1 MIWVSLTDS
10 SKSLSCSGQIA
21 LRNWITGETRAIG
34 VAAGGSAYVALSRD
48 AGYVAF
54 GHDAPVDR
62 RFNGSGLFA
71 EFTGL
76 GRAWWWYE

>member
-1 MIWVSLTDS
+1 
-10 SKSLSCSGQIA
+10 
-21 LRNWITGETRAIG
+21 
-34 VAAGGSAYVALSRD
+34 LSRD

-54 GHDAPVDR
+54 GHDAPLDR